1 MTKETMKKK
10 KNIALVAHD
19 HQKESLVTWCIQNR
33 EKLREHTLCGTGTTA
48 TLIANATGLDI
59 KAYKSGPLG
68 GDQQI
73 GARVAEG
80 EIDMLIFFWDPLE
93 ALPHDPDVRA
103 LLRIAVV
110 YDIPFAT
117 NRATADFIMTSEY
130 IDAEYEHDVQE
141 FTPTVDV
148 ESETERILVSER

>member
-33 EKLREHTLCGTGTTA
+33 EKLSEHILCGTGTTA
-48 TLIANATGLDI
+48 MLIANATGLDI

-73 GARVAEG
+73 GARVAE
-80 EIDMLIFFWDPLE
+80 DRSRL
-93 ALPHDPDVRA
+93 
-103 LLRIAVV
+103 
-110 YDIPFAT
+110 
-117 NRATADFIMTSEY
+117 
-130 IDAEYEHDVQE
+130 
-141 FTPTVDV
+141 
-148 ESETERILVSER
+148 